1 MGYNLITESL
11 LKGKDSHLNLQS
23 KYQAETKWT
32 KHLRLWRRFLFRDF
46 FSSIFEHDFLQIF
59 PLNFKELWTK
69 TCIWIIDPPKTSIF
83 EVFESLLTI

>member
-32 KHLRLWRRFLFRDF
+32 KHLDSEGGSYSEIFFPQFLSMIFFKFFHWTSKNYELRLV
-46 FSSIFEHDFLQIF
+46 SGS
-59 PLNFKELWTK
+59 
-69 TCIWIIDPPKTSIF
+69 
-83 EVFESLLTI
+83 